1 MSVRE
6 RDLRA
11 AGKARLVV
19 EEDLSALLLH
29 AWRRNT
35 AMVNQQLSAR
45 SHLAD
50 SRAVASETRPYPR
63 RTW

>member
-19 EEDLSALLLH
+19 EEDLSALVLH

-35 AMVNQQLSAR
+35 AMVKLVLSAR

-50 SRAVASETRPYPR
+50 SWALASETRPYPR